1 MVLFLV
7 VGRGDVWLL
16 FDVTLNQVINQFLR
30 ENGIVVDPVFSEVL
44 AALIFFGLA
53 VLVGFL
59 VYHFIEKVLMR
70 LAKKTAT
77 TLDDEI
83 IKNVKR
89 PIYFLVMLVGF
100 YYGVYQIT
108 SLMPYEREIGFVFM
122 ALEIFLVAFIFT
134 RIINVFVAW
143 YVERQAKTQ
152 GKVLSINI
160 ITVFRKLLHFLVYV
174 FAFMALLLI
183 SGVDLTGTVVGLGVG
198 GIAIA
203 FALQNVLTDVFSAFF
218 IYFDKPFEIGDF
230 IQIGEFGGT
239 VSHVSMRS
247 TRIRTVQGEEL
258 VVSNKAILEKNIQNF
273 KRLKERTVTFRLS
286 VAYGTPVEKLR
297 RVRQIV
303 TDVVGACPQTKLLRV
318 HLKSLAEYSL
328 VFEGLYTIDS
338 PDYTLFMDIQEQF
351 NYGVL
356 EAFRKEGIALAFPTQ
371 TVEVKYLAES
381 PKKAS

>member
-1 MVLFLV
+1 
-7 VGRGDVWLL
+7 LL
-16 FDVTLNQVINQFLR
+16 FDVSLSQVVNQFLR
-30 ENGIVVDPVFSEVL
+30 NSGVTVDPVVGEVL
-44 AALIFFGLA
+44 AALIFFALA

-59 VYHFIEKVLMR
+59 VYHFIERVLMR

-83 IKNVKR
+83 IKNVKK

-100 YYGVYQIT
+100 YAGVYQI
-108 SLMPYEREIGFVFM
+108 SLLMPYEKEIGFGFM
-122 ALEIFLVAFIFT
+122 ALEVFLIAYIFT

-143 YVERQAKTQ
+143 YVERQAKRQ
-152 GKVLSINI
+152 GKVLSVNI
-160 ITVFRKLLHFLVYV
+160 ITVFRKLLHFLVYLA
-174 FAFMALLLI
+174 AFIALLI
-183 SGVDLTGTVVGLGVG
+183 MSGINLTGAVLGLGVG

-203 FALQNVLTDVFSAFF
+203 FALQNVLSDVFSAFF

-239 VSHVSMRS
+239 VTHVSMRS
-247 TRIRTVQGEEL
+247 TRLKLVQGEEL

-273 KRLKERTVTFRLS
+273 KRLQTRTVTFKLG
-286 VAYGTPVEKLR
+286 VTYGTSVEKLR

-328 VFEGLYTIDS
+328 VFEGMYTIDS
-338 PDYTLFMDIQEQF
+338 ADYTVFMDVQEQF
-351 NYGVL
+351 NYGIL
-356 EAFRKEGIALAFPTQ
+356 EAFRKEGIVLAFPTQ
-371 TVEVKYLAES
+371 TVEVKYLADS
-381 PKKAS
+381 QRKAA